1 MASKTNSSSSLVR
14 EFVLVAIEIL
24 SVLPIVLSAGVVV
37 FLSLDGGMAVLDR
50 VFFVYVSLVWTAI
63 GAITILV
70 VAGVSTIRYVLD
82 GVTVNRLVVGF
93 LLVFIGGFLLIAL
106 AVQGY
111 FDQSTVRGLI
121 YAGGVLV
128 IGSSVGVTIH
138 VLVQAVRMLA
148 EL

>member
-1 MASKTNSSSSLVR
+1 MVSK
-14 EFVLVAIEIL
+14 FVLLAIEVL

-37 FLSLDGGMAVLDR
+37 YLSADAGVHHLDR
-50 VFFVYVSLVWTAI
+50 KFVVYVILIWTAI
-63 GAITILV
+63 GSITILV
-70 VAGVSTIRYVLD
+70 VGGVSMIRHVH
-82 GVTVNRLVVGF
+82 GGFTVSQLVVRL

-121 YAGGVLV
+121 YAGGILV
-128 IGSSVGVTIH
+128 IGSSIGITVH
-138 VLVQAVRMLA
+138 VLVQAVRMLS